1 MFLKYFDRTKILILY
16 QIYDFSTGKQIL
28 KVKKVL
34 NLIINKIHFF
44 KNYFTHIIY
53 DICRFILLL
62 ISENDLKKEMVTE
75 QKINPKML
83 MLARE
88 ARGLTQLE
96 LADLAGINR
105 SNISRFE
112 QDEMGFSDDVLI
124 KLIEALKFP
133 EHFFMQN
140 EEVLPPALY
149 RRRDKVPAKVL
160 SYIDANLNIYRLN
173 MQRLFE
179 AMKLEAK
186 EIPLLPVSENG
197 TPAGIAQ
204 KLRKVWN
211 MPKGEVANV
220 IDLIESHGIMTLAVD
235 FKTDRVDSRSI
246 LISNK
251 YPVIFYNKALLGDRL
266 RFTLAHELGHI
277 VMHTRQALLSIEE
290 VGHEANLFAAE
301 FLMPEKE
308 IQADFNE
315 NINLDLLA
323 RLKKKWKVS
332 MQAILYRANDLN
344 MLTDNQKRYIIGQF
358 NALKIRRREPV
369 ELDVA
374 IERGSAVR
382 DLITRYR
389 TKQKMS
395 VKEMADF
402 FYLEQEEFLSRYN

>member
-1 MFLKYFDRTKILILY
+1 
-16 QIYDFSTGKQIL
+16 
-28 KVKKVL
+28 
-34 NLIINKIHFF
+34 
-44 KNYFTHIIY
+44 
-53 DICRFILLL
+53 L
-62 ISENDLKKEMVTE
+62 ISENDFKKEMVTE

-88 ARGLTQLE
+88 ARGLTQME

-133 EHFFMQN
+133 EHFFMQS

-173 MQRLFE
+173 LQRLFE
-179 AMKLEAK
+179 AMKLEVK
-186 EIPLLPVSENG
+186 EIPLLHVLENG
-197 TPAGIAQ
+197 TPANVAQ
-204 KLRKVWN
+204 KLRKIWSL
-211 MPKGEVANV
+211 PKGEVVNL
-220 IDLIESHGIMTLAVD
+220 IDLLEAHGIMTLAVD

-251 YPVIFYNKALLGDRL
+251 YPVIFYNKTLLGDRL

-277 VMHTRQALLSIEE
+277 VMHTRQALLSTEE

-315 NINLDLLA
+315 TINLDLLA

-344 MLTDNQKRYIIGQF
+344 MLTDNQKRYIVGQF

-369 ELDVA
+369 ELDIA

-402 FYLEQEEFLSRYN
+402 FFLEQEEFLSRYN

>member
-1 MFLKYFDRTKILILY
+1 MFLEL
-16 QIYDFSTGKQIL
+16 
-28 KVKKVL
+28 KKVFTFK
-34 NLIINKIHFF
+34 INIIHFF
-44 KNYFTHIIY
+44 NNYFTHIIF
-53 DICRFILLL
+53 DIYRIVILL
-62 ISENDLKKEMVTE
+62 ISETDFKKEMVTE

-173 MQRLFE
+173 LQRLFE
-179 AMKLEAK
+179 AMKLETK

-197 TPAGIAQ
+197 TPANIAQ
-204 KLRKVWN
+204 KLRKIWN
-211 MPKGEVANV
+211 VSKAEIANM
-220 IDLIESHGIMTLAVD
+220 IELLESNGIMTLAVD
-235 FKTDRVDSRSI
+235 FKTDRVDSRSTFI
-246 LISNK
+246 LNK
-251 YPVIFYNKALLGDRL
+251 YPVVFYNKALLGDRL

-277 VMHTRQALLSIEE
+277 IMHTRQALLSTEE

-308 IQADFNE
+308 IRIDFKE
-315 NINLDLLA
+315 TINLDLLA
-323 RLKKKWKVS
+323 RLKRKWKVS

-344 MLTDNQKRYIIGQF
+344 MLSDNQKRYIIGQF

-369 ELDVA
+369 ELDIA
-374 IERGSAVR
+374 IERGSVVR

-402 FYLEQEEFLSRYN
+402 FFLEQEEFLSRYN

>member
-1 MFLKYFDRTKILILY
+1 MVSEI
-16 QIYDFSTGKQIL
+16 DFI
-28 KVKKVL
+28 
-34 NLIINKIHFF
+34 
-44 KNYFTHIIY
+44 
-53 DICRFILLL
+53 
-62 ISENDLKKEMVTE
+62 KEMVTE

-149 RRRDKVPAKVL
+149 RRRDKIPAKIL

-173 MQRLFE
+173 IQRLFQ
-179 AMKLEAK
+179 AMKLEVK
-186 EIPLLPVSENG
+186 EIPLFPVLENG
-197 TPAGIAQ
+197 TPASIAQ
-204 KLRKVWN
+204 KLRKVWD
-211 MPKGEVANV
+211 MPKGEVVNV

-246 LISNK
+246 LIENK
-251 YPVIFYNKALLGDRL
+251 YPVVFYNRTLLGDRL
-266 RFTLAHELGHI
+266 RFTLAYELGHI
-277 VMHTRQALLSIEE
+277 VMHTRQDLLSTEE

-301 FLMPEKE
+301 FLMPESDIKK
-308 IQADFNE
+308 DFNE
-315 NINLDLLA
+315 TINIDLLA
-323 RLKKKWKVS
+323 KLKKKWKVS
-332 MQAILYRANDLN
+332 MQALLYRANDLN
-344 MLTDNQKRYIIGQF
+344 LLSENQKRYIIGQF

-369 ELDVA
+369 ELDIPV
-374 IERGSAVR
+374 ERGNMIR

-389 TKQKMS
+389 TKQKMT

-402 FYLEQEEFLSRYN
+402 FFLEQEEFLKMYS

>member
-1 MFLKYFDRTKILILY
+1 
-16 QIYDFSTGKQIL
+16 
-28 KVKKVL
+28 
-34 NLIINKIHFF
+34 
-44 KNYFTHIIY
+44 
-53 DICRFILLL
+53 
-62 ISENDLKKEMVTE
+62 
-75 QKINPKML
+75 
-83 MLARE
+83 
-88 ARGLTQLE
+88 
-96 LADLAGINR
+96 
-105 SNISRFE
+105 
-112 QDEMGFSDDVLI
+112 
-124 KLIEALKFP
+124 
-133 EHFFMQN
+133 
-140 EEVLPPALY
+140 
-149 RRRDKVPAKVL
+149 
-160 SYIDANLNIYRLN
+160 

-179 AMKLEAK
+179 AMKLEVK

-197 TPAGIAQ
+197 TPASIAQ

-220 IDLIESHGIMTLAVD
+220 IDLIESHGVMTLAVD

-246 LISNK
+246 LILNK

-277 VMHTRQALLSIEE
+277 IMHTRQALLSIEE

-301 FLMPEKE
+301 FLMPEKD
-308 IQADFNE
+308 IKADFNE

-369 ELDVA
+369 ELDIA

>member
-1 MFLKYFDRTKILILY
+1 M
-16 QIYDFSTGKQIL
+16 
-28 KVKKVL
+28 
-34 NLIINKIHFF
+34 
-44 KNYFTHIIY
+44 
-53 DICRFILLL
+53 
-62 ISENDLKKEMVTE
+62 ISENDFKKEMVTE

-88 ARGLTQLE
+88 ARGLTQME

-149 RRRDKVPAKVL
+149 RRRDKVPAKIL

-179 AMKLEAK
+179 AMKLEVK

-197 TPAGIAQ
+197 TPANVAQ
-204 KLRKVWN
+204 KLREIWN
-211 MPKGEVANV
+211 IPKGEVANV
-220 IDLIESHGIMTLAVD
+220 IDLLETNGIMTLAVD

-277 VMHTRQALLSIEE
+277 VMHTRQALLSTEE

-369 ELDVA
+369 ELDIA

-402 FYLEQEEFLSRYN
+402 FFLEQEEFLSRYN

>member
-1 MFLKYFDRTKILILY
+1 M
-16 QIYDFSTGKQIL
+16 
-28 KVKKVL
+28 
-34 NLIINKIHFF
+34 
-44 KNYFTHIIY
+44 
-53 DICRFILLL
+53 
-62 ISENDLKKEMVTE
+62 ISENDFKNEMVTE

-149 RRRDKVPAKVL
+149 RRRDKVPAKIL

-173 MQRLFE
+173 MQRLFA

-186 EIPLLPVSENG
+186 EIPLLPILENG
-197 TPAGIAQ
+197 TPGNVAQ
-204 KLRKVWN
+204 KLRKIWN
-211 MPKGEVANV
+211 MPKGEVVNMIV
-220 IDLIESHGIMTLAVD
+220 LLESHGIMTLAVD

-246 LISNK
+246 LISHK
-251 YPVIFYNKALLGDRL
+251 YPVIFYNKTLLGDRL

-277 VMHTRQALLSIEE
+277 VMHTRQALLSTEE

-308 IQADFNE
+308 IQEDFNE
-315 NINLDLLA
+315 TINLDLLA
-323 RLKKKWKVS
+323 RLKRKWKVS

-358 NALKIRRREPV
+358 NALKIRRREPI
-369 ELDVA
+369 ELDIA

-402 FYLEQEEFLSRYN
+402 FFLEQEEFLSRYN

>member
-1 MFLKYFDRTKILILY
+1 
-16 QIYDFSTGKQIL
+16 
-28 KVKKVL
+28 
-34 NLIINKIHFF
+34 
-44 KNYFTHIIY
+44 
-53 DICRFILLL
+53 
-62 ISENDLKKEMVTE
+62 
-75 QKINPKML
+75 ML

-140 EEVLPPALY
+140 EEILPPALY

-179 AMKLEAK
+179 AMKLEPE

-197 TPAGIAQ
+197 TPANIAQ

-220 IDLIESHGIMTLAVD
+220 IDLLEANGIMTLAVD

-251 YPVIFYNKALLGDRL
+251 YPVIFYNKTLLGDRL

-301 FLMPEKE
+301 FLMPERE

-358 NALKIRRREPV
+358 NGLKIRRREPV
-369 ELDVA
+369 ELDIA